1 MKFRNQLFPLSA
13 LAVAVISACPA
24 TAEEQPIELDRY
36 VVTAAGYEQKVVD
49 APASISV
56 ITQEDLRSR
65 PYVTLLD
72 AVRELEGVD
81 IGETRDK
88 TGQGTISIRGMGA
101 DYTLILIDGRRQN
114 NHGDIYPNNFGGN
127 QFNHIPPID
136 AIERIEVIRG
146 PASTLYGADALG
158 GVINI
163 ITKKVTDD
171 WTGSASI
178 SRTLQEY
185 DEYGADT
192 TADFSVA
199 GPLIENVLG
208 MELRGSIYK
217 RDASEPEYDSV
228 TDPNGVEQTRSLGFG
243 SGGKTTDNTNHNV
256 GVGLNWKVAENQSLT
271 FDYDTSKQ
279 VYDNEP
285 LEDGSFPL
293 GTVDSI
299 DTLWQARG
307 GVVNPRAGYAQ
318 DQEFTRDQ
326 WAIAHEGS
334 WSFGKSLVSL
344 QNIETNN
351 NGRTVPLSVSERQLL
366 QEMYD
371 GTGDYAGLSE
381 DERRAIAED
390 TFLPRPE
397 RTMESSQ
404 YTLDAKLEIP
414 VENIAGDHLFIVGGQ
429 YIDAELTDGVFGR
442 EDGESGEVS
451 DFTTYALFAEDSWT
465 MVQDFTLT
473 AGLRYDDHD
482 AFGSNVSPRLYAVY
496 SLTPEWT
503 LKGGV
508 SSGYKTPKTTDLY
521 DGVTGF
527 GGQGTVPFAGNPD
540 LKPEKSRNTEVAVY
554 WESLVNRHSFN
565 ATIFHNRFEDKIA
578 RGDSVQTCTQTGG
591 ERPCVNLGEYEDL
604 GYDSWAQVINIDD
617 ALIRGAEVAGRFQ
630 IIDALALRGNY
641 TYTDSRQLSGS
652 QEGQPLTNTAE
663 HMSNITLDWDVNTKL
678 NVQLTSETRS
688 ARFRG
693 VDDDND
699 PLYYKD
705 YRVLHLGATY
715 AVNSYFSVYGRINN
729 LLDQDFTTYSV
740 EYDDIDGDGEFE
752 YASGRGAVSEV
763 VFEDDYKNK
772 DKRRNLWVGLNVRF

>member
-1 MKFRNQLFPLSA
+1 MKFRSQIFPMSA
-13 LAVAVISACPA
+13 LAAAVVASFSA
-24 TAEEQPIELDRY
+24 TAEEQTIELDKF

-178 SRTLQEY
+178 SRTFQEY

-228 TDPNGVEQTRSLGFG
+228 TDPSGVEQTRSLGFG
-243 SGGKTTDNTNHNV
+243 GGGKTPDNKNQSI
-256 GVGLNWKVAENQSLT
+256 GIGFNWNMADNQSLT

-285 LEDGSFPL
+285 LADGGFSV

-299 DTLWQARG
+299 DTIWRASG
-307 GVVNPRAGYAQ
+307 GAVQPRVGYAK

-326 WAIAHEGS
+326 WAISHEGS

-351 NGRTVPLSVSERQLL
+351 NGRTLPFSVSERQLL

-390 TFLPRPE
+390 TFLPRPQ

-414 VENIAGDHLFIVGGQ
+414 VEDLAGDHLIVVGGQ

-442 EDGESGEVS
+442 EDGASSGVS
-451 DFTTYALFAEDSWT
+451 DFTTYSLFAEDSWT
-465 MVQDFTLT
+465 MVPDFTLT

-540 LKPEKSRNTEVAVY
+540 LEPEKSRNTEAAIY
-554 WESLVNRHSFN
+554 WESMENRHSFN

-630 IIDALALRGNY
+630 IIDALAVRGNY

-663 HMSNITLDWDVNTKL
+663 HMSNVTLDWDVNTKL

-715 AVNSYFSVYGRINN
+715 AVNSYFSVYGRVNN

-740 EYDDIDGDGEFE
+740 RYDDANDDGVFDAGDD
-752 YASGRGAVSEV
+752 EV
-763 VFEDDYKNK
+763 TFEDDYNNK

>member
-13 LAVAVISACPA
+13 LAAAVVASFST
-24 TAEEQPIELDRY
+24 TAEEQPIELDKF

-81 IGETRDK
+81 VGETRDK

-127 QFNHIPPID
+127 QFNHIPPLD

-178 SRTLQEY
+178 SRTFQEY

-192 TADFSVA
+192 TADFNVA

-228 TDPNGVEQTRSLGFG
+228 TDPNGDEQTRELGFG
-243 SGGKTTDNTNHNV
+243 RGGKTTDNTNKSIGIGFNWNV
-256 GVGLNWKVAENQSLT
+256 ADNQSLT

-285 LEDGSFPL
+285 LADGSFPL

-299 DTLWQARG
+299 DTIWQDRG
-307 GVVNPRAGYAQ
+307 GVVSPRSGYAQ

-326 WAIAHEGS
+326 WAISHEGE
-334 WSFGKSLVSL
+334 WSFGNSLVSL

-351 NGRTVPLSVSERQLL
+351 NGRTIPLSVSERLLL

-404 YTLDAKLEIP
+404 YVLDAKLELP
-414 VENIAGDHLFIVGGQ
+414 VQDLAGDHLFIVGGQ
-429 YIDAELTDGVFGR
+429 YVDAELTDGVFGR
-442 EDGESGEVS
+442 EEGDSGRVS
-451 DFTTYALFAEDSWT
+451 DFTTYSLFAEDSWT
-465 MVQDFTLT
+465 MVPDFTLT

-503 LKGGV
+503 VKGGV

-521 DGVTGF
+521 DGIIGF
-527 GGQGTVPFAGNPD
+527 GGQGTFPFAGNPD
-540 LKPEKSRNTEVAVY
+540 LEPEKSRNTEAAIY
-554 WESLVNRHSFN
+554 WESMENRHSFN

-578 RGDSVQTCTQTGG
+578 RSDSVPTCAQTGG
-591 ERPCVNLGEYEDL
+591 ERPCVNLGEYEQL
-604 GYDSWAQVINIDD
+604 GGRLILSQPINIDD
-617 ALIRGAEVAGRFQ
+617 ALIRGAEVAGRLQ
-630 IIDALALRGNY
+630 IIDSLALRGNY

-663 HMSNITLDWDVNTKL
+663 HMSNVTLEWDINAKL
-678 NVQLTSETRS
+678 SAQLTNETRS

-693 VDDDND
+693 VDENND

-705 YRVLHLGATY
+705 YRVLNLGANY
-715 AVNSYFSVYGRINN
+715 AVNSYFSVYARINN
-729 LLDQDFTTYSV
+729 LLDEDFTTYSV
-740 EYDDIDGDGEFE
+740 RYDDANDDGVFDAGDD
-752 YASGRGAVSEV
+752 EV
-763 VFEDDYKNK
+763 IFEDDYNNK
-772 DKRRNLWVGLNVRF
+772 DKRRNLWIGLNVRF